1 MKERILTLPNLLTL
15 SRIPMAAAV
24 WIAPDSAPLV
34 ISLMVAAAVTDV
46 ADGRFARAVRASR
59 ERRGQDPGLVAG
71 AKGIG
76 AWLDPLCDKTFVVSL
91 VIAIWVVDQ
100 PPVLDVVLIALREL
114 CLVPLAGVYKVS
126 RRLRETEFDFRAGI
140 PGKLATVSQFVAVA
154 LIIVA
159 PEYLRY
165 ASVAAGA
172 FGLIA
177 TGFYLRRFARS
188 MRAASDVPG
197 HA

>member
-1 MKERILTLPNLLTL
+1 MSESIVTLPNALTL

-46 ADGRFARAVRASR
+46 LDGRFARAVRAAR
-59 ERRGQDPGLVAG
+59 ERRGEDPGVVAG

-76 AWLDPLCDKTFVVSL
+76 AWLDPVCDKTFVVSL
-91 VIAIWVVDQ
+91 LAAIWYANQ
-100 PPVLDVVLIALREL
+100 PPVLDVLLIAAREL
-114 CLVPLAGVYKVS
+114 FLIPLALVYKVS

-154 LIIVA
+154 LIILGPA
-159 PEYLRY
+159 YLRY
-165 ASVAAGA
+165 AAAAAGT

-188 MRAASDVPG
+188 IRGD
-197 HA
+197 